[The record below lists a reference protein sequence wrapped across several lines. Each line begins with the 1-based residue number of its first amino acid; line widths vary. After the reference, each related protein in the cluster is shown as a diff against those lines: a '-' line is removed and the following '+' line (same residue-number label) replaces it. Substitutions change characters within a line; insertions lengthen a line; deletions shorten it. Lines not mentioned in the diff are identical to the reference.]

1 MVLAELI
8 EMSGITKHFGGTAA
22 LRGVDFSMRA
32 GEVHS
37 LVGENG
43 AGKSTLMSV
52 MSGRILCDR
61 GTLSVDGTLRRFR
74 GPSDAI
80 ACGIAM
86 IYQELALA
94 PDLSVAENIFLG
106 SLPTR
111 IGWRALR
118 RAARA
123 LIERLGFDIDPAV
136 TVGSLAIAHQ
146 QVVEIAKALSCNAR
160 LIVFD
165 EPTAVLAA
173 RDADQLLRTV
183 AELRR
188 SGVAVAYISHR
199 LEEVMQI
206 SDRITILKDG
216 ATVTTVTPDKTDI
229 DTVIRLMVGRPLSAM
244 FGQPDHREHGP
255 EVIRVEGLRRGRRVR
270 DVSFSVHAREIVG
283 LGGLVGSGRTEVA
296 RLIFGADRRD
306 SGAIFLGGKEAK
318 INQPK
323 DAVAAGIA
331 LVPEDRKGQVVILD
345 LPISVNMTI
354 ARLASVVNVFG
365 FLRRAREAAIAT
377 GLARQLQV
385 KMAMIQAPVSSL
397 SGGNQQKVVLA
408 KWFHL
413 GGRLIILD
421 EPTRGV
427 DVGAKAEIYALIR
440 RLASE
445 GLAVLVI
452 SSEHQELF
460 GLCDRVLVMGE
471 GQLRGELRQADYS
484 EEKLLSLAIN
494 RVSDPERVH

>member
-1 MVLAELI
+1 VTDLI
-8 EMSGITKHFGGTAA
+8 EMRGITKHFGGTAA

-32 GEVHS
+32 GEVHA

-52 MSGRILCDR
+52 LSGRIASDQ
-61 GTLSVDGTLRRFR
+61 GTLSVEGVTHRFR
-74 GPSDAI
+74 NPSNAI

-106 SLPTR
+106 ELP
-111 IGWRALR
+111 IGISWGKLR
-118 RAARA
+118 RRARA
-123 LIERLGFDIDPAV
+123 LTDQLGFDIDPAAPV
-136 TVGSLAIAHQ
+136 STLAIAHQ
-146 QVVEIAKALSCNAR
+146 QVVEIAKALSRKVR
-160 LIVFD
+160 LLVFD

-173 RDADQLLRTV
+173 RDAAQLLRIV
-183 AELRR
+183 GELRS

-206 SDRITILKDG
+206 ADRITVLKDG
-216 ATVTTVTPDKTDI
+216 ALVTTVTPAETDI
-229 DTVIRLMVGRPLSAM
+229 DSVIRLMVGRPVSAM
-244 FGQPDHREHGP
+244 FGQPAQNARGA
-255 EVIRVEGLRRGRRVR
+255 EVIRVEGLCRGRVR
-270 DVSFSVHAREIVG
+270 DVGFAVHAREIVG

-296 RLIFGADRRD
+296 RLIFGADHREAGHIYLD
-306 SGAIFLGGKEAK
+306 GKAIR
-318 INQPK
+318 IRHPS

-331 LVPEDRKGQVVILD
+331 LVPEDRKGEGVILD
-345 LPISVNMTI
+345 LPIAVNMTI
-354 ARLASVVNVFG
+354 ARLASVVNACG
-365 FLRRAREAAIAT
+365 FLRRQQEAKLAG
-377 GLARQLQV
+377 GLANSLRV
-385 KMAMIQAPVSSL
+385 KMATINAPVSTL

-440 RLASE
+440 RLAAE

-471 GQLRGELRQADYS
+471 GRLRGELSPPDYS

-494 RVSDPERVH
+494 RVSDPQRVH